1 MSCKPTTSKY
11 SQGFLL
17 KDKTMGLQWNVF
29 QEYEP
34 KKIDSLKVGCLQPR
48 ECQSEWC
55 IRRRTKYSMDFDWF
69 IDSEQFLWSLREYL
83 PFGILE
89 KCAFLKDMKTG
100 LWNWNKWYC
109 SPPFLVVVMVEGH
122 SLIKWF
128 EQIAV
133 FWLLRII
140 TPLKKMDK
148 NNQLLS
154 FIFPWVGFASFCEM
168 QFKELFNGVT
178 TCPFILSHTLPIFSA
193 WQPVREVILNSFIGF
208 GGTQRTIEMKM
219 EFSRGCL
226 HRRPRRAVTTVP
238 TLNHW
243 TDEEKRRY
251 ISPIN

>member
-1 MSCKPTTSKY
+1 MKCIPGIRTEENWFTQGGLFATKRMPIGMMYSKKNQVFHGFWLIHRFRAILVVTKRVFAFWHSRKMCFFEGHENRTLKLKQIILFTS
-11 SQGFLL
+11 F
-17 KDKTMGLQWNVF
+17 F
-29 QEYEP
+29 
-34 KKIDSLKVGCLQPR
+34 
-48 ECQSEWC
+48 
-55 IRRRTKYSMDFDWF
+55 
-69 IDSEQFLWSLREYL
+69 
-83 PFGILE
+83 
-89 KCAFLKDMKTG
+89 
-100 LWNWNKWYC
+100 
-109 SPPFLVVVMVEGH
+109 VVVMVEGH